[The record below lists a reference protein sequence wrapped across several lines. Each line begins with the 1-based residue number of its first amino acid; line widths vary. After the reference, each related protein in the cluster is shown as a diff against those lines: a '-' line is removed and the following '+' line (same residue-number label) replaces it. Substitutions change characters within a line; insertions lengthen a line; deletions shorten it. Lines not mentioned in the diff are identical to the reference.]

1 MNEREEKVALLIERG
16 ALERA
21 ALASAA
27 DDLREELDAAR
38 ARWKRVSVLA
48 TGAAF
53 AGTLAYRLAS
63 FRKTSKKLGS
73 IADAVAGGLVLV
85 KLVSRLR
92 KLW

>member
-1 MNEREEKVALLIERG
+1 MSERGESTARLIERG

-21 ALASAA
+21 ALAQAA
-27 DDLREELDAAR
+27 EDLRAELDVAR

-63 FRKTSKKLGS
+63 FRKTSAKWGA

-92 KLW
+92 RLW